1 MVTGKRTGYLLLCIV
16 FVLGAVTGGG
26 AALAWSQ
33 ESHAAMVREGKAFD
47 HHRLRALSRK
57 LDLDGSQESRVA
69 AILADDADQSQAIG
83 HEVVQRCG
91 QRLRDHKTQVDDAI
105 RTVLRPD
112 QQRRFD
118 RLTDERRRRTWV
130 RGL

>member
-1 MVTGKRTGYLLLCIV
+1 MVKGKRTGYLLLGAV
-16 FVLGAVTGGG
+16 FVLGGLAGAGG
-26 AALAWSQ
+26 ALAWSQ
-33 ESHAAMVREGKAFD
+33 ENHAAMVREGKAFD

-57 LDLDGSQESRVA
+57 LELDGNQESRVA
-69 AILADDADQSQAIG
+69 SILAEDADQSRVIG
-83 HEVVQRCG
+83 RDVVQRCG
-91 QRLRDHKTQVDDAI
+91 QPLRDHKVQVDEQI
-105 RTVLRPD
+105 RTVLRPE